1 MNGTIKMSSNQI
13 FSPPFSYKGG
23 KSVTEK
29 LKVVTKCKTYD
40 EMAVAFDI
48 PKSTIFTWHTR
59 DMTPYEIAIR
69 THLITGVSLKWLLL
83 DEGEAF
89 SEGDTFNTVATD
101 SKRTVSI
108 ETISNGELSNSS
120 QIGLDFVAMK
130 NYGLTVDNTRII
142 NLDGTLLFINT
153 AETKANSGR
162 YLLDI
167 DGSISINH
175 LQRLPG
181 KKLAMSYG
189 NTSVEV
195 AEADIVVLGRVVLA
209 MEKE

>member
-1 MNGTIKMSSNQI
+1 MKQLQAEI
-13 FSPPFSYKGG
+13 PPFEYQGG
-23 KSVTEK
+23 KVVTEK
-29 LKVVTKCKTYD
+29 LVSITNSGNFQGLTTK
-40 EMAVAFDI
+40 FGI
-48 PKSTIFTWHTR
+48 PKSTIATWHQR
-59 DMTPYEIAIR
+59 EISPFEIAVR
-69 THLITGVSLKWLLL
+69 VHLAKGVSLKWLLL
-83 DEGEAF
+83 DQGEAF
-89 SEGDTFNTVATD
+89 ESAGVMLKEKLIIEKITNGMLDKSE
-101 SKRTVSI
+101 
-108 ETISNGELSNSS
+108 E
-120 QIGLDFVAMK
+120 
-130 NYGLTVDNTRII
+130 I
-142 NLDGTLLFINT
+142 NLDVSIMKRYELTPSITRVIDLDGSLLFVNT
-153 AETKANSGR
+153 EETNPSSGR

>member
-1 MNGTIKMSSNQI
+1 MNGIIKMSSNQT

-23 KSVTEK
+23 KNVTEK
-29 LKVVTKCKTYD
+29 LKKVTKCKTYD

-89 SEGDTFNTVATD
+89 NDGNTFNTAAPD
-101 SKRTVSI
+101 SKKTVAI
-108 ETISNGELSNSS
+108 ETITNGELSDSS
-120 QIGLDFVAMK
+120 EIGLDFVAMK
-130 NYGLTVDNTRII
+130 NYGLTLDNTRII
-142 NLDGTLLFINT
+142 DLDGTLLFINT
-153 AETKANSGR
+153 AETKAISGR

-167 DGSISINH
+167 DGAISINH
-175 LQRLPG
+175 LQRIPG
-181 KKLAMSYG
+181 KKIAMSYG

-195 AEADIVVLGRVVLA
+195 AEVDIVVLGRVVLA
-209 MEKE
+209 MVKE

>member
-1 MNGTIKMSSNQI
+1 MEL
-13 FSPPFSYKGG
+13 PPFNYKGG
-23 KSVTEK
+23 KNVTEK
-29 LKVVTKCKTYD
+29 LKTVTGCKTYD
-40 EMAVAFDI
+40 EMAVAFNI

-69 THLITGVSLKWLLL
+69 AHLTTGVSLKWLLL

-89 SEGDTFNTVATD
+89 NEDSSRNSVNTNIP
-101 SKRTVSI
+101 KIIKI
-108 ETISNGELSNSS
+108 ETISNGEISDSS
-120 QIGLDFVAMK
+120 EINLDFVAMAR
-130 NYGLTVDNTRII
+130 YGLTQSNTRII
-142 NLDGTLLFINT
+142 DLDGTLLFINT
-153 AETKANSGR
+153 EETKPISGR
-162 YLLDI
+162 YMLDI
-167 DGSISINH
+167 DGAMSVNH

-195 AEADIVVLGRVVLA
+195 AEDDITVLGRVALV